1 MSEDEKWAVMVQEF
15 KESRKSQRVW
25 SSEKGIKRSTL
36 RYWLERIEQLEI
48 GTEICFAE
56 LIIAGDVEC

>member
-1 MSEDEKWAVMVQEF
+1 MSEEEKCTVLVQDF
-15 KESRKSQRVW
+15 IRIGESKLIW

-36 RYWLERIEQLEI
+36 RYWLERIYKLEI

-56 LIIAGDVEC
+56 LRTYEIIT

>member
-36 RYWLERIEQLEI
+36 RYWLERIEQCI
-48 GTEICFAE
+48 RK
-56 LIIAGDVEC
+56 IIHTYLMMQNRDIL